1 VRCHSLAT
9 LAWLFFPLAALIY
22 SNILSLYMKINETQ
36 STKTS
41 IYQYT
46 LAQDTA
52 TRLRSVRI
60 FETIRERIGLLI
72 YPPGIALRERE
83 LAEEFGVSR
92 TPIRAVLHRLEFE
105 GLTFSRQGH
114 GTIVTDIDLP
124 HLKEIYQIR
133 MKLSEMFGEST
144 TLDNATDVLQK
155 LDGLIV
161 GCNNLSNS
169 LNNSLDLETFAR
181 INMGFHAALQGLIS
195 NKTLRMQIDTLFYQ
209 TVRMWSLI
217 LTAEDW
223 AYQAKQMKNEIQETK
238 RFLEA
243 GDLESMGYI
252 RRIHLSL
259 VIRRLNELFIGDLK

>member
-1 VRCHSLAT
+1 
-9 LAWLFFPLAALIY
+9 LIY
-22 SNILSLYMKINETQ
+22 NNILSYYMKINETQ

-41 IYQYT
+41 IYKDT
-46 LAQDTA
+46 LAQDTV
-52 TRLRSVRI
+52 TRLRSLRI

-114 GTIVTDIDLP
+114 GTIVTDIDMT

-144 TLDNATDVLQK
+144 TLDNAADVLQK

-169 LNNSLDLETFAR
+169 LDLEKFAR
-181 INMGFHAALQGLIS
+181 INMGFHAALQKLIS
-195 NKTLRMQIDTLFYQ
+195 NKTLRLQVDTLFYQ
-209 TVRMWSLI
+209 TVRMWCLI
-217 LTAEDW
+217 LPSEDW
-223 AYQAKQMKNEIQETK
+223 AYQVEELKNEIRETK

-243 GDLESMGYI
+243 GDLVSMGYI

-259 VIRRLNELFIGDLK
+259 VIRRLNELSVGDLK